1 MGCCTQ
7 VLPSDCASALLHAIH
22 MEPWQRHPS
31 VHRDAFQ
38 RLVLQRVSE
47 SRVVACL
54 VQYMEL
60 ETEGIQVC
68 GRMRWGDK
76 HQQLRAA

>member
-1 MGCCTQ
+1 
-7 VLPSDCASALLHAIH
+7 
-22 MEPWQRHPS
+22 